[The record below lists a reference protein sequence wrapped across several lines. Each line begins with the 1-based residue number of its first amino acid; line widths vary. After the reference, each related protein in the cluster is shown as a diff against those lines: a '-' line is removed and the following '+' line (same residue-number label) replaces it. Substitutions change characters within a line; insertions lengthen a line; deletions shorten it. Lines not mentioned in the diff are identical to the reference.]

1 MLILA
6 APVSPKCEPGTPVS
20 FEACLQHYFGDS
32 VIDDFACG
40 VCQAK
45 TTCTKRVRFVTFPQV
60 LVTVLA
66 REVYDDWVPK
76 KLEVDLQL
84 QEDPLNFEIF
94 GASGPQ
100 PGEQEMPVAE
110 EFEEP
115 QLNGEIVQ
123 MLVEMGIPPNAA
135 KHAVYNT

>member
-100 PGEQEMPVAE
+100 PGEQEMPVAD

-115 QLNGEIVQ
+115 
-123 MLVEMGIPPNAA
+123 
-135 KHAVYNT
+135 